1 MARHAT
7 SRRHATSPGPPPP
20 LRQDDPPGHRARHE
34 PSRRHRSLAPPA
46 PTPRPIPFARPRPC
60 DDHHGHPQHLRHYKP
75 LPQSEHTLSLP
86 SSHRLSSPPRLARL
100 ATGDLQLQDHR
111 RSPSLKLAGEG
122 GRPRKRHCY
131 QEMALPHNTKFY
143 RLGNGGNMR
152 FEQDLDALSE
162 YLGRP
167 HPEFLGTQMDHQPG
181 RELQHDS
188 IGGPRALSPHPE
200 LKYHVEHLDTML
212 HDTQKE
218 LDNYRVYANQIRAHL
233 ARKTDTVRI
242 LAYERKTLR
251 KQHVKKDATIARLRA
266 KIVSL
271 EATIKAQ
278 EDQLNE
284 MEEEGEDLQ
293 GGEAFMSDGDD
304 FEEDENT
311 DLEGYEFLEAGEDD
325 HIPIEVDDE

>member
-1 MARHAT
+1 
-7 SRRHATSPGPPPP
+7 
-20 LRQDDPPGHRARHE
+20 
-34 PSRRHRSLAPPA
+34 
-46 PTPRPIPFARPRPC
+46 
-60 DDHHGHPQHLRHYKP
+60 
-75 LPQSEHTLSLP
+75 
-86 SSHRLSSPPRLARL
+86 
-100 ATGDLQLQDHR
+100 
-111 RSPSLKLAGEG
+111 
-122 GRPRKRHCY
+122 
-131 QEMALPHNTKFY
+131 MALPHNTKFY

-152 FEQDLDALSE
+152 FEQDLDDLSE

-181 RELQHDS
+181 RELQWVITADLRGKKESPISMRIHFSVMESNWLDGLARAMQEALARLCGQHVTELYGTRFAHFARHDS

-233 ARKTDTVRI
+233 ARQTDTVRI
-242 LAYERKTLR
+242 LAYERKKLR
-251 KQHVKKDATIARLRA
+251 KQHVKKDATIAHLRA
-266 KIVSL
+266 RIVSL
-271 EATIKAQ
+271 EANVKAQ